1 MIDII
6 ETLFNPNL
14 TIESNRIKLRIVT
27 PSDIDQLKTLAFES
41 KIWKYFTTEIN
52 SERDLSEYIKNIL
65 NDFYNKKNVPF
76 VIIDKKHDK
85 IVGMS
90 SFGNVSVLDSRV
102 EIGWSWIGL
111 DFQGTGVNS
120 EYKRLLLSFAF
131 DKLKFIRVEFKTD
144 VLNVK
149 ARRALEKIGAV
160 EEGVLR
166 SHTQMHH
173 NRRRDTIYYS
183 ILQEEWNH

>member
-1 MIDII
+1 
-6 ETLFNPNL
+6 
-14 TIESNRIKLRIVT
+14 
-27 PSDIDQLKTLAFES
+27 
-41 KIWKYFTTEIN
+41 
-52 SERDLSEYIKNIL
+52 
-65 NDFYNKKNVPF
+65 
-76 VIIDKKHDK
+76 
-85 IVGMS
+85 MS